1 MLLDVGLRSSYSF
14 GGTAQ
19 DEILFHDQKIWY
31 TIIHVAWRI
40 RQLGGTGLATGL
52 LHKAQ
57 GEGPSRDTG
66 GPRCRGMDEVET
78 KTTRATRI

>member
-52 LHKAQ
+52 LTIH
-57 GEGPSRDTG
+57 
-66 GPRCRGMDEVET
+66 
-78 KTTRATRI
+78 